1 MALAVLCVLV
11 HENSWISK
19 KDKGLFYL
27 TYGIVALSALAEWL
41 GVQFSGNEAVPVWL
55 LSLVKCLDYI
65 FTPLAG
71 GAMVAQMKMRNRLYK
86 VLMIALVCN
95 TLFQIVAG
103 FNGWMITIDEHNRY
117 SHGPLYGVYIAFYLF
132 VIALTVA
139 EFLIFSLSYRKRNRV
154 SLISVFLLII
164 VGVSFQEIFSGE
176 CRTAYV
182 ALTIGVALMFI
193 HYAEFYK
200 MAADEQLT
208 SQRNKLMKDSLS
220 GVFSRYAYSDDM
232 EQYRN
237 LTALPDDFTVFVFD
251 LNGLKKVNDTNG
263 HEAGDELIIGAAR
276 CIEKTVGDAGKCYRT
291 GGDEFVV
298 MTNMEKEQAENIL
311 TRLKEETKQW
321 SSDTFDF
328 SMSIAA
334 GYARAEDYQGLTAE
348 ELTKKADQ
356 AMYASKSAYYQNP

>member
-1 MALAVLCVLV
+1 M
-11 HENSWISK
+11 
-19 KDKGLFYL
+19 
-27 TYGIVALSALAEWL
+27 
-41 GVQFSGNEAVPVWL
+41 
-55 LSLVKCLDYI
+55 
-65 FTPLAG
+65 
-71 GAMVAQMKMRNRLYK
+71 
-86 VLMIALVCN
+86 
-95 TLFQIVAG
+95 
-103 FNGWMITIDEHNRY
+103 
-117 SHGPLYGVYIAFYLF
+117 
-132 VIALTVA
+132 
-139 EFLIFSLSYRKRNRV
+139 
-154 SLISVFLLII
+154 LII
-164 VGVSFQEIFSGE
+164 VGVIFQEIFSGE

-232 EQYRN
+232 ERYHN
-237 LTALPDDFTVFVFD
+237 LTALPDNFTVFVFD

-356 AMYASKSAYYQNP
+356 AMYASKSAYYLGKQ